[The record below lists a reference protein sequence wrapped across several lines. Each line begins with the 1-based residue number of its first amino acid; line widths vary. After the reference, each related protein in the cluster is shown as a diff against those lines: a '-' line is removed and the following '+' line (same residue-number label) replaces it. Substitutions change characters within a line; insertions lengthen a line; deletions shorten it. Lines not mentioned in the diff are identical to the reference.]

1 MTITDRDKRALMIL
15 GGAVALAAVY
25 LAVTWTPSTAPVVAA
40 KSISSIPEAEQ
51 RLGSM
56 RRSIARVPGKAEVL
70 KQAQAEL
77 ASRERGLIQ
86 ADTANQ
92 AQAQVLD
99 IITTIAKAQGVEIRS
114 KELAVPR
121 PYGDAYGEV
130 TVGVALECQIEQL
143 VNMLADLSNRPELV
157 ATSDLQISAA
167 NPKQKTV
174 TVRLRVSGIVPRRLV
189 PEKKDS
195 AV

>member
-1 MTITDRDKRALMIL
+1 MSMTDRDKRALMIL
-15 GGAVALAAVY
+15 GGAVVAAAIYV
-25 LAVTWTPSTAPVVAA
+25 AVSWTPSSAPVVAA
-40 KSISSIPEAEQ
+40 RSISTIPEAEQ

-56 RRSIARVPGKAEVL
+56 RRSIARVPGKADVL
-70 KQAQAEL
+70 KQAEAEL
-77 ASRERGLIQ
+77 ATREKGLIQ

-99 IITTIAKAQGVEIRS
+99 IITTIARGQGVEIRS

-121 PYGDAYGEV
+121 AYGDYGEV

-143 VNMLADLSNRPELV
+143 VNMLSDLANRPELV

-167 NPKQKTV
+167 NPKQKTI
-174 TVRLRVSGIVPRRLV
+174 TVRLRVSGIVLRRLV
-189 PEKKDS
+189 PEKKGTT
-195 AV
+195 A

>member
-1 MTITDRDKRALMIL
+1 MTITGRNKRALMIL
-15 GGAVALAAVY
+15 GGAVSIAAVY
-25 LAVTWTPSTAPVVAA
+25 LAVTWTPATAPVVAA
-40 KSISSIPEAEQ
+40 KSIASIPEAEQ

-77 ASRERGLIQ
+77 ASREKGLIQ

-189 PEKKDS
+189 PEKKDA

>member
-1 MTITDRDKRALMIL
+1 VTITDRDKRALVIL
-15 GGAVALAAVY
+15 GGAIALAAVY
-25 LAVTWTPSTAPVVAA
+25 VVITWAPATAPAAA

-51 RLGSM
+51 RLDSM
-56 RRSIARVPGKAEVL
+56 RRSIARIPGKAEVL

-77 ASRERGLIQ
+77 ASREKGLIQ

-99 IITTIAKAQGVEIRS
+99 IITTLAKAQGVEIRS
-114 KELAVPR
+114 KELSVPR

-130 TVGVALECQIEQL
+130 TVGVALECRIEQL
-143 VNMLADLSNRPELV
+143 VNLLADLSNRSELV

-167 NPKQKTV
+167 NPKQKTI

-189 PEKKDS
+189 PEKKDA

>member
-1 MTITDRDKRALMIL
+1 MTITGRDKRALMIL
-15 GGAVALAAVY
+15 GGAIALAAVY
-25 LAVTWTPSTAPVVAA
+25 VAFTWTPSTAPVAA
-40 KSISSIPEAEQ
+40 VKSISSIPEAEQ
-51 RLGSM
+51 RLDSM
-56 RRSIARVPGKAEVL
+56 RRSMARIPGKAEVL

-99 IITTIAKAQGVEIRS
+99 IITTLAKAQGVEIRS
-114 KELAVPR
+114 KELSVPR

-130 TVGVALECQIEQL
+130 TVGVAFECRIEQL
-143 VNMLADLSNRPELV
+143 VNLLADLSNRSELV
-157 ATSDLQISAA
+157 ATNDLQISAA
-167 NPKQKTV
+167 NPKQKTI
-174 TVRLRVSGIVPRRLV
+174 TVRLRISGVVPRRLV
-189 PEKKDS
+189 PEKKDA